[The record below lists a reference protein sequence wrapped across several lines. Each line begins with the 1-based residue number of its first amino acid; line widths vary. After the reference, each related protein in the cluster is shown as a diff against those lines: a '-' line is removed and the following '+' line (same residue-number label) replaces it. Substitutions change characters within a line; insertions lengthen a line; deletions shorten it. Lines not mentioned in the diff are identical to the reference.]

1 MAETRRLDLDGTRIC
16 CLTAGEGGSPVV
28 LLHGGGVD
36 SARLSWGQT
45 IDPLA
50 EGHRVFAPDLPG
62 YGQSDKP
69 DVLYSLDYYA
79 QWLAELLDNLQL
91 EQVSLVGLSLG
102 GGIALNFTLQH
113 PQRVSRLVL
122 VSPYGIMPRLAWQRL
137 SYLYVHSPINEW
149 SLWTLR
155 QSRQMVRW
163 TLLAG
168 LISSPERLSDEL
180 VEAVYQAAREPD
192 AGKAFASFQ
201 RHEVG
206 WNGLRTDFTNRL
218 SEITI
223 PTLFIQGEKDTA
235 VPLKY
240 AQQASER
247 MRNARLLVLSE
258 CKHWPQRDKT
268 DEFNQAVA
276 SFLNAT

>member
-69 DVLYSLDYYA
+69 DVLYSLDYYS
-79 QWLAELLDNLQL
+79 QRLTELLDNLQL

-180 VEAVYQAAREPD
+180 VEAVYQAARE
-192 AGKAFASFQ
+192 
-201 RHEVG
+201 
-206 WNGLRTDFTNRL
+206 
-218 SEITI
+218 
-223 PTLFIQGEKDTA
+223 
-235 VPLKY
+235 
-240 AQQASER
+240 
-247 MRNARLLVLSE
+247 
-258 CKHWPQRDKT
+258 
-268 DEFNQAVA
+268 
-276 SFLNAT
+276 

>member
-79 QWLAELLDNLQL
+79 QWLSELLDNLQL

-180 VEAVYQAAREPD
+180 VEEVYQAAREPD

>member
-50 EGHRVFAPDLPG
+50 EGHQVFAPDLPG

-79 QWLAELLDNLQL
+79 QWLSELLDNLQL

-180 VEAVYQAAREPD
+180 VEEVYQAAREPD

-240 AQQASER
+240 AQQAIER

>member
-1 MAETRRLDLDGTRIC
+1 
-16 CLTAGEGGSPVV
+16 
-28 LLHGGGVD
+28 
-36 SARLSWGQT
+36 
-45 IDPLA
+45 
-50 EGHRVFAPDLPG
+50 
-62 YGQSDKP
+62 
-69 DVLYSLDYYA
+69 
-79 QWLAELLDNLQL
+79 
-91 EQVSLVGLSLG
+91 
-102 GGIALNFTLQH
+102 LQH

-180 VEAVYQAAREPD
+180 VEEVYQAAREPD

-240 AQQASER
+240 AQQASEL

>member
-79 QWLAELLDNLQL
+79 QWLSELLDNLQL

-180 VEAVYQAAREPD
+180 VEEVYQAAREPD
-192 AGKAFASFQ
+192 AGKAFAFFQ

>member
-1 MAETRRLDLDGTRIC
+1 MAETQQLDLDGTHIC

>member
-240 AQQASER
+240 AQQAIER

>member
-50 EGHRVFAPDLPG
+50 EGHQVFAPDLPG

-180 VEAVYQAAREPD
+180 VEEVYQAAREPD

>member
-79 QWLAELLDNLQL
+79 QWLSELLDNLQL

-180 VEAVYQAAREPD
+180 VEEVYQAAREPD

-240 AQQASER
+240 AQQASEL